1 MLTLQAPLWEQF
13 SQHMKQIITRFIH
26 AEKVLQMR
34 EASKSKETL
43 KQVEQVKTVNEDH
56 ALSRLTLN

>member
-1 MLTLQAPLWEQF
+1 
-13 SQHMKQIITRFIH
+13 MKQIITRFIH